1 MKKADKLRLSES
13 LDKALAPPRRPPQ
26 KSLDDLLGEYDD
38 RRDIA
43 SSISL
48 TPSTPSTTPRPSTGS
63 RGGIYTKIPIA
74 PIRDF
79 QKVAN
84 SITREAIKS
93 GLFIGKSKQL
103 YDYLYSLTRGSI
115 TPSRDVRISKGKLMT
130 GAAIGSEVTLRKN
143 LLHLRSVGLL
153 RWREV
158 GGTHG
163 GNEYT
168 VLLPEELTPSS
179 PPTGGSPSS
188 PSQFLEGLEA
198 VETRGASVGLSTFNS
213 NTSEVRNT
221 FNKTNTDDDDAF
233 REMIEVLRNSA
244 SKLTG
249 SNPKASEGEKWAEL
263 ARVIANE
270 LNNAAAKTGNVS
282 SVPAFLT
289 AHLKRRLTQ
298 RPVAP
303 RGKIKVDDSLHTS
316 EDDHPQATKPP
327 PDQRLTAE
335 EIVEQSRLIAELLE
349 GGYTLQQADSQFAA
363 SFHQEDWKMIKE
375 AVSGQTKNEGE
386 EQVTGIT

>member
-1 MKKADKLRLSES
+1 
-13 LDKALAPPRRPPQ
+13 
-26 KSLDDLLGEYDD
+26 
-38 RRDIA
+38 
-43 SSISL
+43 
-48 TPSTPSTTPRPSTGS
+48 
-63 RGGIYTKIPIA
+63 
-74 PIRDF
+74 
-79 QKVAN
+79 
-84 SITREAIKS
+84 
-93 GLFIGKSKQL
+93 
-103 YDYLYSLTRGSI
+103 
-115 TPSRDVRISKGKLMT
+115 
-130 GAAIGSEVTLRKN
+130 
-143 LLHLRSVGLL
+143 
-153 RWREV
+153 
-158 GGTHG
+158 
-163 GNEYT
+163 
-168 VLLPEELTPSS
+168 
-179 PPTGGSPSS
+179 
-188 PSQFLEGLEA
+188 
-198 VETRGASVGLSTFNS
+198 
-213 NTSEVRNT
+213 
-221 FNKTNTDDDDAF
+221 
-233 REMIEVLRNSA
+233 MIEVLRNSA